1 MIAIDTNV
9 LVRVLVDDPGAAQ
22 QNQLARAS
30 VAREKRVFIPQPV
43 QIETL
48 WVLSR
53 SYGFDRQALLDV
65 LDELQRNEAFELEHA
80 ELFAAALS
88 LFRIEKL
95 DFADAVIL
103 SISRGHG
110 LTLLSFDRKLARRKG
125 AHLLE

>member
-9 LVRVLVDDPGAAQ
+9 LVRVLVDDPGAPQ
-22 QNQLARAS
+22 QNERARAS
-30 VAREKRVFIPQPV
+30 VARAKRVFIPQPV

-80 ELFAAALS
+80 DLFAAAVT
-88 LFRIEKL
+88 LFRANNL
-95 DFADAVIL
+95 DFADSVIL
-103 SISRGHG
+103 SISRDHG
-110 LTLLSFDRKLARRKG
+110 LTLLSFDRKLARQKG
-125 AHLLE
+125 ARLLE